1 MKTRIFKKMYDLMIF
16 QKWQRKNYSVFN
28 TLHRVVNIGKLCF
41 TYILIMLTSP
51 NYAQTDT
58 LTISKNIDIDEV
70 IVTSKRSPVVYS
82 KLSRIVNSLSEEDI
96 NDMPAGNLEDALM
109 HLPGLDIKQR
119 GPEGVQA
126 DLSIRGG
133 SFDQNLVML
142 NGININDP
150 QTGHFALNLPIDF
163 SAVDK
168 IEVLKGSGSR
178 IFGPNAYSG
187 VLNIIT
193 RPADTN
199 LIDIRL
205 QGGENGYYK
214 TALNTNFSTGDLRT
228 LLSVSK
234 TASNGYIENTD
245 FDLASIF
252 LQSRYNIES
261 GGIDFQFGYS
271 DKAFGAQGFYT
282 PEYPN
287 QFEENNII
295 FSSLSLDLKT
305 KRLNFNSSVYWRRHK
320 DRYELFRE
328 SENWYQRENGY
339 FIKDDSDTAKFNP
352 GVYESWNYYSGHN
365 YHLTDVYGTKITTDF
380 RSLFGKTSVGFD
392 FRSENIWS
400 NVLGNPMDET
410 LTVNNE
416 PHGSF
421 TKSYTRTVINSYLEH
436 SVYFNDFVLS
446 AGFLGSWS
454 NEFDKSWKI
463 FPGVDLSYNFTKEFK
478 VYASANKSLRLP
490 TFTDLF
496 YEGPS
501 NIGNQDLKPEKVVSY
516 ESGLKWNSQK
526 FTAYTALF
534 FSRADD
540 VIAWVDVENN
550 AGKQFK
556 TENLT
561 ELEKQGAE
569 FQLRYNFK
577 DVSFLDGTSVNYT
590 YIDQE
595 KNAGA
600 YSSKYSLN
608 YLKHK
613 LILQLKLEPL
623 KNTKVNIS
631 ARYNDRNGHFLQYNN
646 ASNEYLTDKAYSP
659 FWLFNGAL
667 EYTLDSWTFS
677 LEATNLFN
685 NNYYDMGNIEM
696 PGRWIKI
703 GMQKKF
709 GF

>member
-1 MKTRIFKKMYDLMIF
+1 MYDLMIF
-16 QKWQRKNYSVFN
+16 QKWQRKSYSVFN

-41 TYILIMLTSP
+41 TYILVMLTSP
-51 NYAQTDT
+51 NYAQTDS
-58 LTISKNIDIDEV
+58 LTISKNIDIDEIV
-70 IVTSKRSPVVYS
+70 VTSKRSPVVYS
-82 KLSRIVNSLSEEDI
+82 KLSRIVNSLQEEDI
-96 NDMPAGNLEDALM
+96 NDMPAGNLHDALS
-109 HLPGLDIKQR
+109 HLPGLDLKQR

-133 SFDQNLVML
+133 SFDQSLVLL

-150 QTGHFALNLPIDF
+150 QTGHFALNLPINF

-199 LIDIRL
+199 LVDVRL
-205 QGGENGYYK
+205 QAGENGYYK
-214 TALNTNFSTGDLRT
+214 TTLNTNLSTDDLRT

-234 TASNGYIENTD
+234 TASEGYIENTD
-245 FDLASIF
+245 FDLANIF
-252 LQSRYNIES
+252 IQNQYNFES
-261 GGIDFQFGYS
+261 GGLDFQFGYS
-271 DKAFGAQGFYT
+271 DKAFGAQGYYT
-282 PEYPN
+282 PQYPN
-287 QFEENNII
+287 QFEKNNIL

-305 KRLNFNSSVYWRRHK
+305 KLLNFNSSVYWRRHK
-320 DRYELFRE
+320 DRFELFRE
-328 SENWYQRENGY
+328 SEDWYQRKDGY
-339 FIKDDSDTAKFNP
+339 FIKNESDTAKFTK

-365 YHLTDVYGTKITTDF
+365 YHLTDVYGAKINTDF
-380 RSLFGKTSVGFD
+380 RTSLGKTSVGFE

-400 NVLGNPMDET
+400 NVLGNPMDDT

-416 PHGSF
+416 PHGSY
-421 TKSYTRTVINSYLEH
+421 TKDYTRTVINSYLEH
-436 SVYFNDFVLS
+436 SVYYNNFVLS

-454 NEFDKSWKI
+454 NEFDKSWHI
-463 FPGVDLSYNFTKEFK
+463 FPGVDLSYNFTKELK
-478 VYASANKSLRLP
+478 AYTSVNKSLRFP

-501 NIGNQDLKPEKVVSY
+501 NIGNQDLKPEKVISY
-516 ESGLKWNSQK
+516 ESGIKWNNQK
-526 FTAYTALF
+526 FSAYTAFF
-534 FSRADD
+534 FSRAND
-540 VIAWVDVENN
+540 VIAWVDLENGVN
-550 AGKQFK
+550 KQFK

-561 ELEKQGAE
+561 ELEKQGVE
-569 FQLRYNFK
+569 FQLRYKFQNI
-577 DVSFLDGTSVNYT
+577 SLLDETSVSYT

-595 KNAGA
+595 KSAGQ
-600 YSSKYSLN
+600 YTSKYSLN

-613 LILQLKLEPL
+613 LVLQMQLNPT

-631 ARYNDRNGHFLQYNN
+631 ARYNDRNGLFLQYDKT
-646 ASNEYLTDKAYSP
+646 SNEYLSDKAYSP
-659 FWLFNGAL
+659 FWLFNGEL
-667 EYTLDSWTFS
+667 KYTLNNWIFS
-677 LEATNLFN
+677 LEATNLFDI
-685 NNYYDMGNIEM
+685 NYYDIGNIEM

-703 GMQKKF
+703 GVQKKF